1 MSESNLYD
9 LILSQYDHTDENS
22 ILDRAQLIKGKTL
35 DYISQKSPFD
45 SYVLDK
51 SNKGEVGNFIE
62 KEWFGLKNNSRPE
75 PDFVEAEIELKVS
88 PVNNNKKRS
97 IFLSCSSSKSK
108 I

>member
-9 LILSQYDHTDENS
+9 LILSQYNHTDENS

-62 KEWFGLKNNSRPE
+62 KEWFGLIVWHRKLKLYRHVAFLCQTLAW
-75 PDFVEAEIELKVS
+75 FVQNMREQQKLKL
-88 PVNNNKKRS
+88 KK
-97 IFLSCSSSKSK
+97 I
-108 I
+108 